1 MQIKNKHS
9 IIIIISLIIFLFI
22 EGIYLYVLP
31 KVFDINKNR
40 ALIEKIFQEKTGA
53 KLNIE
58 GIKLNT
64 YADFTFGL
72 NSDKLTVAYPPTK
85 KIIEAENIYIKIP
98 LIPLLFKEINI
109 KNLTAKKLNLDVE
122 RYKNGKYN
130 LERLLFKSEK
140 KVFKV
145 KLKNTKFNISRYNIK
160 FNDKKTNKHCEMKG
174 NYFKVSNFTMKK
186 LIDIDTQG
194 TITAPNVNTEYQVR
208 VYTKLPL
215 VKNLDSSQ
223 FIISGFIKN
232 FEPKYFAP
240 YITEYADKNIKDVS
254 GKLSFDFYTKKL
266 DNNKKQ
272 LYIEGAIQDFSIK
285 KSKTEENISALG
297 KNIVFAKVNL
307 DKKEINIINASVK
320 GNKYQI
326 NAKGSIQD
334 YKTKK
339 PYLNLTASIP
349 KSRVENIV
357 YMLPANLIPKREEIR
372 KVKKYGLF
380 GDIQANIEV
389 KGKLPQPNITGTVNG
404 TNIQVLK
411 GTENTHKGTIH
422 LSFEK
427 RKLITDVKIEF
438 KTKEYITVKGLTY
451 IFRDGINHFKIKSTK
466 ALGLNLAQK
475 LLLPIQDVFQFQL
488 GPVPQ
493 MKFIAGTG
501 DVDLDIRG
509 TKLSGVVKG
518 YVSFK
523 NASASYNDI
532 AATLNGGNGRVDFF
546 GKKIT
551 YKTTNAYIKNYPI
564 EIFGDAI
571 INGDVDFNIATKKV
585 DSKIILDI
593 VNNSK
598 LLEEIK
604 EKMLVLTDVS
614 GPTAFKLNLRAKIK
628 SSNSIKIDPKEA
640 LKDMKILG
648 NLTFEDAKCSIKGFK
663 TQIQSVKGKVD
674 FTQTNVKFSNI
685 TAKVD
690 NSPIKIYGTIK
701 NNILTNTPTIDFY
714 VESKRIQLK
723 DSLKFLLESDIGN
736 KLNKNIIPLYKLNGQ
751 HDLLFNYK
759 SSSKSKEIDLNGINL
774 TVNFIPQISNKSV
787 KINSGRITLTKG
799 NLSIDNVNA
808 KVYNT
813 IAKISGKV
821 NNLYA
826 KKPSY
831 NLEIK
836 TNKFDLKALNDISK
850 YTFLPASLKKQISQY
865 TDFSGQSDVTLHIDP
880 MSVKGQLN
888 LANVKFSHKESG
900 VPITIN
906 GANIKLDSNR
916 IVAKS
921 LDANIGNSPVYGEF
935 TISNLFTK
943 PSINGY
949 FTTKITDNFVDT
961 YINNK
966 LTYPIKV
973 KGDITLNA
981 DISGNLD
988 NIEIEPELKLNE
1000 GSDISYLSANLGDD
1014 TDVRE
1019 IDGNIFVTKDSIN
1032 IRKIEYKKYIT
1043 SQNNK
1048 IYPINL
1054 ALIKGNLVKYNN
1066 KYELDSFFVR
1076 TNNNLPTR
1084 LLNFVF
1090 KKSILK
1096 HGTFNCSIFY
1106 KSNLKTHV
1114 PKVFG
1119 NIDFKNVDIP
1129 LYDTIIKDV
1138 SIDSNKDLIN
1148 LDIKGTI
1155 FNSDFA
1161 IVSSISNRLVFPI
1174 DIKDLDISSKKFNF
1188 DKLLDTLNRMSID
1201 AYQNKDKQV
1210 NQNNFNLEKILI
1222 RKGHLKAEDV
1232 SFKSLPASNLN
1243 ADFILNEKSVLNIND
1258 LKFDIAGGTLT
1269 GDSEY
1274 NFKDRTFETSLVTKN
1289 VDANLMSD
1297 ALFNMKGQLYGKMNG
1312 QLYVHTKGSNQ
1323 DERLKNLS
1331 GLVYFNLADGK
1342 MPKLGSLEYLLKAGN
1357 IVKSGITGLTINS
1370 IIDIVNPIK
1379 TGHFSAINGSFAL
1392 DDGVAKNVE
1401 IYSKGE
1407 NLSIFVKGSYD
1418 LVNSNADM
1426 RVLGRLS
1433 KKIPTLLGPVGNA
1446 SINSLFN
1453 IIPGITLADADRVK
1467 FMKDI
1472 SKIPGLD
1479 FTNDDYR
1486 IFQAKIDG
1494 NINGNNY
1501 VSSFKWVE

>member
-9 IIIIISLIIFLFI
+9 IIIIISLILFLFI
-22 EGIYLYVLP
+22 EGLYLYVLP
-31 KVFDINKNR
+31 RLFDINKNSS
-40 ALIEKIFQEKTGA
+40 IVEKIFQQKTGA

-58 GIKLNT
+58 GMKLTT
-64 YADFTFGL
+64 YADFSFGL
-72 NSDKLTVAYPPTK
+72 SSDKLTVAYPPSK
-85 KIIEAENIYIKIP
+85 KVIEAENIYIRVP

-109 KNLTAKKLNLDVE
+109 KNLTAQKLNLDVE

-130 LERLLFKSEK
+130 LESLLFKSEK

-145 KLKNTKFNISRYNIK
+145 KLKNTRFNVSKYYIK
-160 FNDKKTNKHCEMKG
+160 FNDKKINKKCEIKG
-174 NYFKVSNFTMKK
+174 NYFKISNFTMEK

-208 VYTKLPL
+208 VYTKLPF

-223 FIISGFIKN
+223 FIASGFIKN
-232 FEPKYFAP
+232 LEPKYFAP
-240 YITEYADKNIKDVS
+240 YITEYGDKNIKDVS

-266 DNNKKQ
+266 DSNKKQ
-272 LYIEGAIQDFSIK
+272 LYVEGAIQDLSIK
-285 KSKTEENISALG
+285 KSKPEENISALG
-297 KNIVFAKVNL
+297 KNVIFAKVNL
-307 DKKEINIINASVK
+307 DKKEINIINASLK
-320 GNKYQI
+320 GDKYQI
-326 NAKGSIQD
+326 NAKGSITD

-339 PYLNLTASIP
+339 PYLDLKASIP
-349 KSRVENIV
+349 KSRVENIA

-380 GDIQANIEV
+380 GDIQANVAV
-389 KGKLPQPNITGTVNG
+389 KGKLPQPNIIGTVNG

-411 GTENTHKGTIH
+411 GTQGTHKGTIH

-466 ALGLNLAQK
+466 FLDLNLAQK

-501 DVDLDIRG
+501 DVDLDIKG

-532 AATLNGGNGRVDFF
+532 AAILYGGNGRVDFY

-551 YKTTNAYIKNYPI
+551 YKTTRAYIKNYPV

-571 INGDVDFNIATKKV
+571 INGNVDFNV
-585 DSKIILDI
+585 DSKNVDAGVILGV
-593 VNNSK
+593 VNNSN
-598 LLEEIK
+598 LLTEIK
-604 EKMLVLTDVS
+604 EKLLVLTDVS
-614 GPTAFKLNLRAKIK
+614 GPTAFKLNLNAKINN
-628 SSNSIKIDPKEA
+628 SSSIKIDPKEA
-640 LKDMKILG
+640 LKDMKVLG
-648 NLTFEDAKCSIKGFK
+648 NLTFKNAACNLKGFK
-663 TQIQSVKGKVD
+663 TPIESVKGKVD
-674 FTQTNVKFSNI
+674 FTQTDVKFSDI
-685 TAKVD
+685 TAKVE
-690 NSPIKIYGTIK
+690 NSPIKIYGNIK
-701 NNILTNTPTIDFY
+701 NNIITNTPTIDFY
-714 VESKRIQLK
+714 VEGKRVQLK
-723 DSLKFLLESDIGN
+723 DSLKFLLESDIC
-736 KLNKNIIPLYKLNGQ
+736 KKVNKNIFPLYKISGQ

-759 SSSKSKEIDLNGINL
+759 SSSKSKDIDVNGINL
-774 TVNFIPQISNKSV
+774 TATFIPQNSNKSV
-787 KINSGRITLTKG
+787 KINSGKITLSKG
-799 NLSIDNVNA
+799 NLVIDNINA
-808 KVYNT
+808 KIYNT
-813 IAKISGKV
+813 VAKISGKV
-821 NNLYA
+821 NKIYA

-850 YTFLPASLKKQISQY
+850 YSFLPESLKKQISQY
-865 TDFSGQSDVTLHIDP
+865 TDFSGQSDITIHIDP

-888 LANVKFSHKESG
+888 LTNVKFSHKETG

-906 GANIKLDSNR
+906 GANIKLDSNK

-935 TISNLFTK
+935 TISNLFAK
-943 PSINGY
+943 PNINGY
-949 FTTKITDNFVDT
+949 LTTKITEDFVDS

-973 KGDITLNA
+973 KGDIALNA
-981 DISGNLD
+981 NISGNLD
-988 NIEIEPELKLNE
+988 NIEIEPTVKLNE

-1014 TDVRE
+1014 SDVRE
-1019 IDGNIFVTKDSIN
+1019 IDGNIFITKDSIN
-1032 IRKIEYKKYIT
+1032 IRKLEYKKYIT

-1048 IYPINL
+1048 TYPMNL
-1054 ALIKGNLVKYNN
+1054 ALIKGNLIKNN
-1066 KYELDSFFVR
+1066 KKYELDSFFIR

-1084 LLNFVF
+1084 LLNFIF

-1096 HGTFNCSIFY
+1096 HGTFNCSLFY
-1106 KSNLKTHV
+1106 KSNLNTHV

-1129 LYDTIIKDV
+1129 LYDTLIKDV
-1138 SIDSNKDLIN
+1138 SIDSNKDSIN

-1161 IVSSISNRLVFPI
+1161 IVSSVANKLVFPI
-1174 DIKDLDISSKKFNF
+1174 DIRNLEISSKKFNF
-1188 DKLLDTLNRMSID
+1188 DKLLDTLNKMSLD
-1201 AYQNKDKQV
+1201 AYQNKDKQIS
-1210 NQNNFNLEKILI
+1210 QNNFDIAKLRI

-1243 ADFILNEKSVLNIND
+1243 ADFVLNEKSVLNIND

-1274 NFKDRTFETSLVTKN
+1274 NFKARTFETSLATKN

-1312 QLYVHTKGSNQ
+1312 QLYIHTKGSNQ

-1379 TGHFSAINGSFAL
+1379 TGHFSTINGSFAL
-1392 DDGVAKNVE
+1392 DDGIAKNVE